1 MGVAVKGAPPSNF
14 RALIDFGVISNLT
27 LDYNHMT
34 GNFHQGREV
43 IDLHIHKPK
52 VTYSVKNPSNVEAF
66 AIFVSYVSSRVLEW

>member
-43 IDLHIHKPK
+43 IQWFFFNNSPII
-52 VTYSVKNPSNVEAF
+52 VKGK
-66 AIFVSYVSSRVLEW
+66 